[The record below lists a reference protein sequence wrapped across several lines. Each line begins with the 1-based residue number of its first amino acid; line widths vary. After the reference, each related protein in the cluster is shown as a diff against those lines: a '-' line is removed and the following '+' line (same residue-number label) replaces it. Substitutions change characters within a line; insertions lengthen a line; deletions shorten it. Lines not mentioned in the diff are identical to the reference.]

1 MKTMIIKK
9 ECKVNRKI
17 RNERNENYL
26 NLVIKKEIKTKSKN
40 LDEMEACME
49 GAISQGAGDYFR
61 TIHKLQVPIPQQN

>member
-26 NLVIKKEIKTKSKN
+26 NLVIKKEIYRKK
-40 LDEMEACME
+40 
-49 GAISQGAGDYFR
+49 
-61 TIHKLQVPIPQQN
+61 